1 MSDQVPS
8 LLLMPAESVAS
19 LGTPPIRMVGAFWS
33 ASAADE
39 EMLRAIV
46 LPSSTVR
53 VAGAERFSAS
63 ALFVDGGDV
72 DGGWWRL
79 PRVSVSVSVAVTVRV
94 MACVDSPVVRVRPES

>member
-1 MSDQVPS
+1 
-8 LLLMPAESVAS
+8 
-19 LGTPPIRMVGAFWS
+19 MVGAFWS

-53 VAGAERFSAS
+53 VAGAERFGAS
-63 ALFVDGGDV
+63 ACSLTVTLMEV
-72 DGGWWRL
+72 VAAAE
-79 PRVSVSVSVAVTVRV
+79 VSVSVSVAVTVRV

>member
-1 MSDQVPS
+1 MPSWLLVP
-8 LLLMPAESVAS
+8 ADSVAS

-53 VAGAERFSAS
+53 VAGAERFGAS
-63 ALFVDGGDV
+63 ACSLTVTLMEV
-72 DGGWWRL
+72 VAAAE
-79 PRVSVSVSVAVTVRV
+79 VSVSVSVAVTVRV